1 MARPAPVVRELD
13 HDRNPV
19 TRGEDPRYATP
30 DSHMGRGYHGLYDSP
45 RLGSQR
51 VAGEGRFGGP
61 NARSYRKINN
71 NSHSVRSRGR

>member
-1 MARPAPVVRELD
+1 MARPAPVARELD

-30 DSHMGRGYHGLYDSP
+30 DSHLGRGYHGLYNSP
-45 RLGSQR
+45 RLGPQR
-51 VAGEGRFGGP
+51 VAGERGMGGP
-61 NARSYRKINN
+61 QSSHYRKINN